1 MKNGQRIIL
10 GVMSSILIL
19 LFSIVGCSDPSRPG
33 PLTSYTGSML
43 TPLNVDDYLTTI
55 RGGTYCI
62 HKDTDSSCIDLIP
75 LVNSGGDTNK
85 GPIIHIY
92 PEKTVYLFYHE
103 GKPIVRV
110 ERIGDTTDIV
120 NTLGDPNQDPNGDD
134 GDNGDGGNGGNG
146 NGDGGNDGNGDG
158 GNGDGGNGGN
168 GDGGNGGNGEGG
180 NGGDGGNGDN
190 GDGGNGD
197 NGNNGDGGNG
207 GNGDNGNGGNGDNG
221 DNGNGGNGDNGDNGN
236 GGNGDNGDG
245 GNGDGGNGDG
255 GNGDGGN
262 GDNGDNGDGGN
273 GGNGDRDPTG
283 NTNDGHGWL
292 IWIYY
297 PEGTAPINPPTLSES
312 NVTVVINGKQLTDD
326 DITGFARFIGADG
339 ERGIQFF
346 YPTDSAELLDLQ
358 IQMIG
363 ITDPEGD
370 VRFNIN
376 YLWHSY

>member
-92 PEKTVYLFYHE
+92 PERTVYLFYHE

-120 NTLGDPNQDPNGDD
+120 NTLGDPNQDPNGDG
-134 GDNGDGGNGGNG
+134 GDNGDGGKGGN
-146 NGDGGNDGNGDG
+146 

-168 GDGGNGGNGEGG
+168 GDGGTPARPSGGSPRPIIP
-180 NGGDGGNGDN
+180 GD
-190 GDGGNGD
+190 
-197 NGNNGDGGNG
+197 
-207 GNGDNGNGGNGDNG
+207 
-221 DNGNGGNGDNGDNGN
+221 
-236 GGNGDNGDG
+236 
-245 GNGDGGNGDG
+245 
-255 GNGDGGN
+255 
-262 GDNGDNGDGGN
+262 
-273 GGNGDRDPTG
+273 
-283 NTNDGHGWL
+283 
-292 IWIYY
+292 
-297 PEGTAPINPPTLSES
+297 
-312 NVTVVINGKQLTDD
+312 VVIQGPAQRNRAQGD
-326 DITGFARFIGADG
+326 TGTSTRSRTSRSTGQPRQPRSGNKGLCAKI
-339 ERGIQFF
+339 
-346 YPTDSAELLDLQ
+346 P
-358 IQMIG
+358 
-363 ITDPEGD
+363 
-370 VRFNIN
+370 
-376 YLWHSY
+376 

>member
-1 MKNGQRIIL
+1 
-10 GVMSSILIL
+10 MSSILIL

-33 PLTSYTGSML
+33 PLTTYTGSML
-43 TPLNVDDYLTTI
+43 TSLDVDDYLTTI

-62 HKDTDSSCIDLIP
+62 HKDTDSSCINLIP
-75 LVNSGGDTNK
+75 LVNGARDTNK

-103 GKPIVRV
+103 GRPIVRA

-120 NTLGDPNQDPNGDD
+120 DTLGDPDQDPNGD
-134 GDNGDGGNGGNG
+134 GDGG
-146 NGDGGNDGNGDG
+146 
-158 GNGDGGNGGN
+158 
-168 GDGGNGGNGEGG
+168 
-180 NGGDGGNGDN
+180 
-190 GDGGNGD
+190 
-197 NGNNGDGGNG
+197 NGDGGNG

-221 DNGNGGNGDNGDNGN
+221 DGGNGDNGNGDNGNGGNGDDGNGGNGDGGNGDGGNGDGGN

-245 GNGDGGNGDG
+245 GNGDGGNGGNGDGDNGDNGDNGDDGNGDGGNG

-262 GDNGDNGDGGN
+262 GGNGDGDNGDNGDDGNGDGGN
-273 GGNGDRDPTG
+273 GDNGDRDPTG

-312 NVTVVINGKQLTDD
+312 NVTVIINGKQLTDD